1 MALPVTVSAAH
12 FDPWVIM
19 ESGQCFRMVPL
30 AGGACEA
37 VAFGEAVRL
46 TRAAGGGI
54 ALDCDRAAFDRL
66 WRAYFDLDTD
76 YAAMLAAAP
85 AGDGFLARAL
95 TAAHGLRILRQD
107 PWETLCGF
115 ILSQRKNLKAI
126 RTGMEALCEACGAP
140 VLGTARRAFPTPH
153 RLAAMD
159 EPALRALGL
168 GYRAPY
174 LLDAARRVAD
184 GRLNLDLLAALPDG
198 LLQAALL
205 TVSGVGVK
213 VADCVMLFAY
223 HRLSRA
229 PVDVWIRRVIDC
241 AYGGVSPYEGYG
253 PFAGVYQQYQFMC
266 IRDGQLP
273 ETR

>member
-1 MALPVTVSAAH
+1 
-12 FDPWVIM
+12 
-19 ESGQCFRMVPL
+19 
-30 AGGACEA
+30 
-37 VAFGEAVRL
+37 
-46 TRAAGGGI
+46 
-54 ALDCDRAAFDRL
+54 
-66 WRAYFDLDTD
+66 
-76 YAAMLAAAP
+76 
-85 AGDGFLARAL
+85 
-95 TAAHGLRILRQD
+95 
-107 PWETLCGF
+107 
-115 ILSQRKNLKAI
+115 
-126 RTGMEALCEACGAP
+126 
-140 VLGTARRAFPTPH
+140 
-153 RLAAMD
+153 MD

-198 LLQAALL
+198 PLQAALL
-205 TVSGVGVK
+205 TVRGVGVK

-253 PFAGVYQQYQFMC
+253 PYAGVYQQYQFMC